1 MFRGSGLKGIVAKNP
16 VPMLV
21 GLDSTVKKFPI
32 NGSWKNTGITANKDK
47 LIKFDWNINNIV
59 LQPRKYLVVFRLD
72 YRFDMQ
78 PMLIYSYNYKTD
90 SYTNDYSNYQGVDLS
105 IAPANIADNLARAL
119 LLNQYV
125 SIVNRGILL
134 QSGDVLNIVLLDD
147 LGDIENGVA
156 DIGATLLSNSGANSG
171 LYQLNSALPSDME
184 NNVIINMSADDL
196 CRYTPNLANFSQV
209 CLLQDDTKLYAYR
222 PDASIK
228 DIVSGVLALPTGIP
242 RCNRSMP
249 SDYWSLFTQ
258 TLDNINAKYTTNS
271 TDTTLDRYLEA
282 ADNHLRNYLKKGG
295 DFAALYPDKANLPED
310 VISRSLD
317 QYPYLYKWLTQDSS
331 CIQDALATKVNYCL
345 QDNGLG
351 LQIAVEGKVIK
362 KDVFSFIPV
371 VDSSINYVYTIKV
384 ENSGRLVMSINPNFN
399 SGSINSF
406 LDFEPKLSKNDP
418 SSSGVSYIDGISMT
432 GLQFGRYLMQVSI
445 GSDPASA
452 RSAISNLSYE
462 YYIQASGDHDPIDST
477 SGYSMSLGNSKF
489 DASSNGALWV
499 RVKNNSSNVDLN
511 GEVNIKTT
519 AYTGSQFI
527 SNSINNYVVKP
538 VLKRYASAMRAIY
551 DGPTGLINNANI
563 QNIVKTMAGLY
574 IIIYAIYFLLGA
586 VEITAS
592 DLLSRIVKMI
602 LVVNVLFSENSWQF
616 FNDYLFGMMTKGTAQ
631 LIGIFTNSSSSVS
644 NPFSFLDPVFNTY
657 ISPWFWLAILAQLA
671 QIWNGLGLLAML
683 VISSVTLFF
692 ATLLEIVMT
701 YILSLIIIYILIGLA
716 PIFIPFLLFS
726 STKSFFTNWLSVIF
740 KNMLLPAI
748 FIALILIFDQFMS
761 EVLRSTVVGN
771 SWGCL
776 QKLEFNLSIGNWGP
790 FTLIPSNAGFCIPFF
805 IPDIANSNVP
815 VSKVSEVLKSLD
827 AAGLGGINGADPVL
841 RHVNVDTT
849 SGSEVL
855 SNLSPAEA
863 ASSTGAGLV
872 LSYLNVAMASFLYYT
887 YTLVAKQL
895 LSFTSDILGKITGIV
910 DSPVKNSVTS
920 ISGNSALGR
929 AFKKFSGNDM
939 MNRYVIRRSPV
950 RHGHHDNINEK
961 AWGVTAGSV
970 KKVSSFVANLRRSKK
985 PEEYGS
991 NPGDDG
997 SSDHD
1002 KQSQGRSPAQGRSGA
1017 ISSSEDVE
1025 GARPMRRASDDS
1037 MLDSDDPANL
1047 RSSGYEKFKAEMQV
1061 GSMPN
1066 GHRRASVSSAD
1077 DLSSISP
1084 TQGRSGA
1091 ISSPDDLSSISHA
1104 QGRSGAI
1111 SSPDDQGK
1119 PRSSG
1124 YGSRDVSGYDEL
1136 KKDILNGTPKRPKR
1150 DFSQAQDRRGAFSSL
1165 KDDFQIDDLNQE
1177 LEKSA
1182 IIQDSDGIEQ
1192 RRSSSEQGSEDGQNK
1207 RSDKDE
1213 SPQSPS
1219 IKRDNIEGD
1228 KND

>member
-1 MFRGSGLKGIVAKNP
+1 MFRGSGLKGITAKNP

-32 NGSWKNTGITANKDK
+32 NGSWKNTGITANQDK
-47 LIKFDWNINNIV
+47 LIKFDWNISNIV

-90 SYTNDYSNYQGVDLS
+90 SYTNDYSNYQGADLS
-105 IAPANIADNLARAL
+105 IAPADIADNLARAL

-147 LGDIENGVA
+147 LGGIENGVA
-156 DIGATLLSNSGANSG
+156 DIGATPLSNSGANSG
-171 LYQLNSALPSDME
+171 LYQLNSALPSGME

-196 CRYTPNLANFSQV
+196 CRYTPNLPNFSQV

-228 DIVSGVLALPTGIP
+228 DIVSGVLALPTSIP

-258 TLDNINAKYTTNS
+258 TLDNINAKYITNS

-310 VISRSLD
+310 IISRSLD
-317 QYPYLYKWLTQDSS
+317 RYPYLYKWLTQDSS
-331 CIQDALATKVNYCL
+331 CIQEALATKVNYCL

-351 LQIAVEGKVIK
+351 LQIAVGGKVIK
-362 KDVFSFIPV
+362 KDFFSFIPV
-371 VDSSINYVYTIKV
+371 VDSSISYVYTTKV
-384 ENSGRLVMSINPNFN
+384 ENSGRLMMSINPNFN
-399 SGSINSF
+399 RGSINSF

-418 SSSGVSYIDGISMT
+418 SGSGVSYVDGISMT

-462 YYIQASGDHDPIDST
+462 YYIQASGDPDPIDST

-499 RVKNNSSNVDLN
+499 RVKNNSSSVDLN

-519 AYTGSQFI
+519 SYTGSQFV

-551 DGPTGLINNANI
+551 DGPTGLVRNINI

-586 VEITAS
+586 VEMTAS

-657 ISPWFWLAILAQLA
+657 ISPWFWLAILAQLV

-683 VISSVTLFF
+683 VIASVTLFF

-701 YILSLIIIYILIGLA
+701 YILSLIVIYILIGLA
-716 PIFIPFLLFS
+716 PIFIPFMLFS

-740 KNMLLPAI
+740 KNMLQPAI

-776 QKLEFNLSIGNWGP
+776 QKLEFNLSIGSWGP
-790 FTLIPSNAGFCIPFF
+790 YTLIPSNAGICMPFF

-815 VSKVSEVLKSLD
+815 VSEVSEILKSLD
-827 AAGLGGINGADPVL
+827 AAGKGGLD
-841 RHVNVDTT
+841 VDMTSSGSKSFLT
-849 SGSEVL
+849 SGSEAV
-855 SNLSPAEA
+855 SNLSWAEG

-910 DSPVKNSVTS
+910 DSPVKNSVAS
-920 ISGNSALGR
+920 ITGNSALGR

-950 RHGHHDNINEK
+950 RHAHHDNINEK

-970 KKVSSFVANLRRSKK
+970 KKVGGFVANLGRSKK
-985 PEEYGS
+985 PGDDAS
-991 NPGDDG
+991 KPGDDASKPGDDG

-1002 KQSQGRSPAQGRSGA
+1002 KQAQGRSGAVSSREDLEGARPMQRASDDSSIGADGQGNFRSSGYEKFKEEMQVGSMPNGRRRASVSSADDSSSISPAQGRSGA
-1017 ISSSEDVE
+1017 ISS
-1025 GARPMRRASDDS
+1025 A
-1037 MLDSDDPANL
+1037 
-1047 RSSGYEKFKAEMQV
+1047 
-1061 GSMPN
+1061 
-1066 GHRRASVSSAD
+1066 
-1077 DLSSISP
+1077 
-1084 TQGRSGA
+1084 
-1091 ISSPDDLSSISHA
+1091 
-1104 QGRSGAI
+1104 
-1111 SSPDDQGK
+1111 DDQGK

-1124 YGSRDVSGYDEL
+1124 YDEL
-1136 KKDILNGTPKRPKR
+1136 KKDILQGTPKRPKR
-1150 DFSQAQDRRGAFSSL
+1150 DFSQAQDRRGAVSGDEDFKA
-1165 KDDFQIDDLNQE
+1165 KD
-1177 LEKSA
+1177 LEIKS
-1182 IIQDSDGIEQ
+1182 ENVP
-1192 RRSSSEQGSEDGQNK
+1192 NK
-1207 RSDKDE
+1207 SSDKDE
-1213 SPQSPS
+1213 HLQGQSVKS
-1219 IKRDNIEGD
+1219 DNIEGD
-1228 KND
+1228 KK